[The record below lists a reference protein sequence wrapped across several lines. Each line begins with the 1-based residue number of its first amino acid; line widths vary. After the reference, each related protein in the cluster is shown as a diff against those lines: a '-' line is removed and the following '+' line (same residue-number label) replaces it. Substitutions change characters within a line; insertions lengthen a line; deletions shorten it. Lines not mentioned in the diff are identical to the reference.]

1 LMSRTAN
8 TNSCWKSATNRN
20 EFHTMIRSMFR
31 LLGLVL
37 LAAGFVFFI
46 YDGTKSIADQA
57 VYISKFSQTWAEIH
71 QQSLQALQEAV
82 EKNAIWLWPVLQPA
96 LEQPTWL
103 VLGAL
108 GMILILLGRR
118 KKPLIGYARN

>member
-1 LMSRTAN
+1 
-8 TNSCWKSATNRN
+8 
-20 EFHTMIRSMFR
+20 MIRSVFR

-46 YDGTKSIADQA
+46 YDGTKSIADQT

-71 QQSLQALQEAV
+71 QQSLQAAQAAV
-82 EKNAIWLWPVLQPA
+82 EKNAGWLWALLQPV

-103 VLGAL
+103 VLGAV
-108 GMILILLGRR
+108 GMLLILAGRK

>member
-1 LMSRTAN
+1 
-8 TNSCWKSATNRN
+8 
-20 EFHTMIRSMFR
+20 MIRSLFR
-31 LLGLVL
+31 LLGVVL

-46 YDGTKSIADQA
+46 YDGTKSIADQTF
-57 VYISKFSQTWAEIH
+57 YISKFSQTWAEVH
-71 QQSLQALQEAV
+71 QQSLQAVQGAV
-82 EKNAIWLWPVLQPA
+82 EKKAVWLWPVLQPV

-108 GMILILLGRR
+108 GMVLILLGRR

>member
-1 LMSRTAN
+1 
-8 TNSCWKSATNRN
+8 
-20 EFHTMIRSMFR
+20 MIRSVLR
-31 LLGLVL
+31 SLGLVL

-46 YDGTKSIADQA
+46 YDGTKSIADQT

-71 QQSLQALQEAV
+71 QQSLQSAQAAV
-82 EKNAIWLWPVLQPA
+82 EQKAAWMWPLLQPV

-103 VLGAL
+103 VLGAF

>member
-1 LMSRTAN
+1 
-8 TNSCWKSATNRN
+8 
-20 EFHTMIRSMFR
+20 MIRSVLR
-31 LLGLVL
+31 SLGLVL

-46 YDGTKSIADQA
+46 YDGTKSIADQT

-71 QQSLQALQEAV
+71 QQSLLAVQAAV
-82 EKNAIWLWPVLQPA
+82 DKKTPWLWPVIQPA

-103 VLGAL
+103 VLGAI
-108 GMILILLGRR
+108 GMVLILLGRK

>member
-1 LMSRTAN
+1 
-8 TNSCWKSATNRN
+8 
-20 EFHTMIRSMFR
+20 MIRSMFR

-37 LAAGFVFFI
+37 LAAGFVFLI
-46 YDGTKSIADQA
+46 YDGTKSIADQT

-71 QQSLQALQEAV
+71 QYSLQALQDGV
-82 EKNAIWLWPVLQPA
+82 EKNALWLWPVLQPA

-118 KKPLIGYARN
+118 KKPLIGYARS

>member
-1 LMSRTAN
+1 
-8 TNSCWKSATNRN
+8 
-20 EFHTMIRSMFR
+20 MIRSMLR

-46 YDGTKSIADQA
+46 YDGTKSIADRT

-71 QQSLQALQEAV
+71 QQSLQAAQGTV
-82 EKNAIWLWPVLQPA
+82 ERNAAWLWPMLQPV

-103 VLGAL
+103 VLGAF
-108 GMILILLGRR
+108 GMVLILLGRK

>member
-1 LMSRTAN
+1 
-8 TNSCWKSATNRN
+8 
-20 EFHTMIRSMFR
+20 MIRSLFR

-46 YDGTKSIADQA
+46 YDGTKSIADQTF
-57 VYISKFSQTWAEIH
+57 YISKFSQTWAEVH
-71 QQSLQALQEAV
+71 QQSLQAVQGAV
-82 EKNAIWLWPVLQPA
+82 EKKAVWLWPVLQPV

>member
-1 LMSRTAN
+1 
-8 TNSCWKSATNRN
+8 
-20 EFHTMIRSMFR
+20 MIRYVFR

-37 LAAGFVFFI
+37 LAAGFVFLI
-46 YDGTKSIADQA
+46 YDGTKSIADQT

-71 QQSLQALQEAV
+71 QQSLQALQAAI
-82 EKNAIWLWPVLQPA
+82 EKNVAWLWAPVIQPL

-103 VLGAL
+103 VLGTV

>member
-1 LMSRTAN
+1 
-8 TNSCWKSATNRN
+8 
-20 EFHTMIRSMFR
+20 MIRSVLR
-31 LLGLVL
+31 SLGLVL

-46 YDGTKSIADQA
+46 YDGTKSIADQT

-71 QQSLQALQEAV
+71 QQSLLALQAAV
-82 EKNAIWLWPVLQPA
+82 DKKIPWLWPVIQPA

-103 VLGAL
+103 VLGAI
-108 GMILILLGRR
+108 GMVLILLGRK

>member
-1 LMSRTAN
+1 
-8 TNSCWKSATNRN
+8 
-20 EFHTMIRSMFR
+20 MIRSIFR

>member
-1 LMSRTAN
+1 
-8 TNSCWKSATNRN
+8 
-20 EFHTMIRSMFR
+20 MIRSVLR
-31 LLGLVL
+31 SLGLVL

-46 YDGTKSIADQA
+46 YDGTKSIADRT

-71 QQSLQALQEAV
+71 QQSLQSVQGAV
-82 EKNAIWLWPVLQPA
+82 EKNAAWLWTLLQPA

-108 GMILILLGRR
+108 GMVLIVLGRR

>member
-1 LMSRTAN
+1 
-8 TNSCWKSATNRN
+8 
-20 EFHTMIRSMFR
+20 MIRSVFR
-31 LLGLVL
+31 SLGLVL

-46 YDGTKSIADQA
+46 YDGTKSIADQT

-71 QQSLQALQEAV
+71 QQSLQSLQAMV
-82 EKNAIWLWPVLQPA
+82 EKSAGWLWTPLIQPV

-103 VLGAL
+103 VLGTI
-108 GMILILLGRR
+108 GMILILLGRK